1 MTWAMHCDA
10 DDCYNWQ
17 REGRKADTFVAI
29 VPAGSDEAIAHA
41 CCLDC
46 LMHWA
51 AKHSSP
57 TIKLEPPI

>member
-10 DDCYNWQ
+10 EGCDSWQKGERSDC
-17 REGRKADTFVAI
+17 FVAVI
-29 VPAGSDEAIAHA
+29 HAGSNDPIAHA

-46 LMHWA
+46 LMRWA

-57 TIKLEPPI
+57 TLRLEP